1 MREGISLPLSGYK
14 VIALN
19 VTKLRADNIDPR
31 KYLDRVDGW
40 KQRVESG
47 GGEWKVVNDLER
59 LEMMLTI

>member
-1 MREGISLPLSGYK
+1 MPLSGYK

-31 KYLDRVDGW
+31 RYLDRVAGW
-40 KQRVESG
+40 KQRVEEG

-59 LEMMLTI
+59 LESLLAL